1 MKCDFVD
8 TSINK
13 GYVNELETLDLFY
26 IVVSSVFVHMM
37 KMHNIRQ

>member
-8 TSINK
+8 TFMNK
-13 GYVNELETLDLFY
+13 GYENELETLDLFY
-26 IVVSSVFVHMM
+26 IVVSSVLVQMM